1 MRVPRSAWNLTWA
14 VTALAG
20 VAACSPQP
28 PAPRTDALGNYQPAT
43 LAEAVLLRDQTAVE
57 NFLALG
63 VDPNEPETD
72 GTTPLMR
79 AVQLRLPEITQL
91 LIDASADVR
100 KGNYYGVTPLY
111 VAARA
116 GDARATR
123 MLLTAGAD
131 ANTAVPAAGET
142 VLMTAAKAGNA
153 DVVRSLL
160 TGGVDGV
167 SLAEL
172 GEARAAARVAEAAG
186 YTAPTNP
193 AIATNYADVNA
204 RERWYGR
211 TALMV
216 AAAEGHAD
224 VVELLIE
231 AGSDLN
237 LVDEEGSTALLLA
250 RSNGHLDVA
259 ATLAAAGAG

>member
-1 MRVPRSAWNLTWA
+1 MRVQRSSLNRRWA
-14 VTALAG
+14 VIVCAG
-20 VAACSPQP
+20 LAACSSEAPP
-28 PAPRTDALGNYQPAT
+28 PAVDALGNYRPAT
-43 LAEAVLLRDQTAVE
+43 LAEAVLLRDRTAVE

-63 VDPNEPETD
+63 VDPNEPEPD

-79 AVQLRLPEITQL
+79 AVHGRIPDIARL

-100 KGNYYGVTPLY
+100 KANYYGVTPLY
-111 VAARA
+111 IAARA

-123 MLLTAGAD
+123 MLLAAGAD
-131 ANTAVPAAGET
+131 ANAALPAAGET
-142 VLMTAAKAGNA
+142 VLMTAAKTGNV
-153 DVVRSLL
+153 DVVRALL
-160 TGGVDGV
+160 TGGVEGV

-186 YTAPTNP
+186 YSAQTNP

-237 LVDEEGSTALLLA
+237 LVDEEGSSALSLA
-250 RSNGHLDVA
+250 RSYGNLDVA
-259 ATLAAAGAG
+259 AKLSAAGAG